1 MSNFEFYSN
10 DVNGTVETSEGVAS
24 GRSPVEQQRNPTIQY
39 NTIQYSLF
47 NEGKWNFN
55 YAC

>member
-24 GRSPVEQQRNPTIQY
+24 GRCPVEQQRKPTIQY
-39 NTIQYSLF
+39 NTIF
-47 NEGKWNFN
+47 FI
-55 YAC
+55 